1 MRSPVKPKKFLG
13 QHFLKDMDIA
23 RRIADTM
30 AEYKGTPI
38 LEIGPGTGV
47 LTQFLL
53 AAGHDL
59 TVVEIDRESVAY
71 LRTHF
76 PALEG
81 RILEEDFL
89 KLRLETLFPGEV
101 CVIGN
106 YPYIEPDI
114 FQGTRLQRPYSV
126 LQRHDTKGGG

>member
-23 RRIADTM
+23 RRIAETM
-30 AEYKGTPI
+30 IGYAGVPI

-47 LTQFLL
+47 LTRFLL

-71 LRTHF
+71 LRENF
-76 PALEG
+76 SRA
-81 RILEEDFL
+81 FL
-89 KLRLETLFPGEV
+89 RHRQLSLQH
-101 CVIGN
+101 
-106 YPYIEPDI
+106 IEPNI
-114 FQGTRLQRPYSV
+114 FQSTRLQRPHTL
-126 LQRHDTKGGG
+126 LQRHDTKRGRRAHGFGTGQ